1 MSSLR
6 GKIVFLD
13 DEAPLCEAASDWL
26 EASGFQVR
34 AFTDPRLALEQID
47 AADTDCVVT
56 DMRMPGLSG
65 QEVLDALR
73 GLDPELP
80 VILLSGHADVAI
92 AVQCMRT
99 GAHDFLEKPY
109 RAEHL
114 VDVLDRAIDVRR
126 LRRQVRAAQGSAGR
140 SERLENRL
148 IGRGPAI
155 RHLREMVLALADMPV
170 DVLLVGEMGSGKR
183 ELAQCLRDFGRR
195 ARRPLVTQPCA
206 GWSEPALEA
215 LLFGL
220 DAGQGGAGQGAG
232 PKSGKLEQAQGGTL
246 VLSEIDALPMSLQ
259 ARLLRAALDGAVERT
274 GRAAAPRPVDV
285 RLIATTEADLAAEV
299 RAGRF
304 RADLFHHLSVAVVE
318 VPPLR
323 ARREDVALL
332 YAHFAA
338 TAAERFGRPPPAF
351 APGDLDRL
359 AVADWPGNLPEL
371 RAAAERAALSLPLPG
386 RAPPPAPLPDRLAQV
401 EARMIAEALAA
412 CGGASAPAAELLGIP
427 RRTLNEKIARH
438 GLRSD

>member
-1 MSSLR
+1 MTGPR

-34 AFTDPRLALEQID
+34 AFTDPRLALDQID

-73 GLDPELP
+73 ALDPELP

-92 AVQCMRT
+92 AVQSMRT

-114 VDVLDRAIDVRR
+114 VEVLDRAIDVRR
-126 LRRQVRAAQGSAGR
+126 LRRQVRAAQVSAGR
-140 SERLENRL
+140 SERLESRL
-148 IGRGPAI
+148 IGRSAAI
-155 RHLREMVLALADMPV
+155 RHLREVVLALADMPV

-195 ARRPLVTQPCA
+195 GRRPLVTQPCA

-215 LLFGL
+215 LLFGV
-220 DAGQGGAGQGAG
+220 DAGQGAG

-259 ARLLRAALDGAVERT
+259 ARLLRALLEGAVERT
-274 GRAAAPRPVDV
+274 GRASAPRPVDV
-285 RLIATTEADLAAEV
+285 RLIATTEVDLAARV
-299 RAGRF
+299 REGRF

-318 VPPLR
+318 MPPLR

-338 TAAERFGRPPPAF
+338 AAAERFNRPPPVF

-359 AVADWPGNLPEL
+359 AAADWPGNLPEL
-371 RAAAERAALSLPLPG
+371 RASAERAVLALPLPG
-386 RAPPPAPLPDRLAQV
+386 RAPPPLPLPERLAQV
-401 EARMIAEALAA
+401 ESQMIAEALAA
-412 CGGASAPAAELLGIP
+412 CGGASAAAAERLGIP
-427 RRTLNEKIARH
+427 RRTLNEKIARY